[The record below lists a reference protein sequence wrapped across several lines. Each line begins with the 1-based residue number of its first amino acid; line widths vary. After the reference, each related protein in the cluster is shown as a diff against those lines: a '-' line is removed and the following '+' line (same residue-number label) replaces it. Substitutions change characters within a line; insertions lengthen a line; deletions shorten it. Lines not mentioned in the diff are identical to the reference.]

1 MANRKK
7 ITEQTVL
14 FLILFISMSV
24 VLFRFNKDDF
34 AVFNND
40 TGKMG
45 EVCFGTN
52 CFQVEIAISPKQQ
65 QQGLMFR
72 ESLDQNQGMLFMYE
86 KEGRYSFWMK
96 NTLIPL
102 DMIWINNENKIV
114 FIEKNVQPCGDASCL
129 SVDPKT
135 NAMYVLE
142 LNAGKSQ
149 EIGLAVGDQVS
160 IEY

>member
-1 MANRKK
+1 MKK
-7 ITEQTVL
+7 ITRRTVL
-14 FLILFISMSV
+14 LLILFISISI

-34 AVFNND
+34 AVSNND
-40 TGKMG
+40 VGKMSK
-45 EVCFGTN
+45 VCFGNN
-52 CFQVEIAISPKQQ
+52 CFQVELAISPKQK
-65 QQGLMFR
+65 QQGLMLRGF
-72 ESLDQNQGMLFMYE
+72 LDQNQGMLFVYE

-114 FIEKNVQPCGDASCL
+114 FIEKNVQPCKNIPCPSIDPEADA
-129 SVDPKT
+129 K
-135 NAMYVLE
+135 YVLE